1 MCVIY
6 DLSYLEMTLDVDELD
21 ILDIAVGQK
30 AEITADAIS
39 DRTFEGVVTSIS
51 SAGTTSGGTTT
62 YPVTIRIDDT
72 GSLMPGMNA
81 TAALDIPPCRRYV
94 IVKATAGFAV
104 FRLILKSL
112 LFYSCLDFT
121 QNLGKTHFCLTFG
134 VHFSIR
140 ILFFQQPAAGTFIC
154 IDKFTEFHFGL
165 CTKHY
170 MHMIN
175 IMILFLQN
183 NSIPWGNISSHFLC
197 SF

>member
-1 MCVIY
+1 
-6 DLSYLEMTLDVDELD
+6 MTLDVDELD
-21 ILDIAVGQK
+21 ILDIQVGQK

-51 SAGTTSGGTTT
+51 SAGTTT

-112 LFYSCLDFT
+112 LFIAVWTLHKIWERPIF
-121 QNLGKTHFCLTFG
+121 
-134 VHFSIR
+134 V
-140 ILFFQQPAAGTFIC
+140 
-154 IDKFTEFHFGL
+154 
-165 CTKHY
+165 
-170 MHMIN
+170 
-175 IMILFLQN
+175 
-183 NSIPWGNISSHFLC
+183 
-197 SF
+197 

>member
-1 MCVIY
+1 
-6 DLSYLEMTLDVDELD
+6 MTLDVDELD

-30 AEITADAIS
+30 AEITADAID

-104 FRLILKSL
+104 CRLILKSL

-121 QNLGKTHFCLTFG
+121 QNSGKTHMC
-134 VHFSIR
+134 
-140 ILFFQQPAAGTFIC
+140 
-154 IDKFTEFHFGL
+154 
-165 CTKHY
+165 
-170 MHMIN
+170 MIKMLYKVAIKQYN
-175 IMILFLQN
+175 KYKYHII
-183 NSIPWGNISSHFLC
+183 ISG
-197 SF
+197 